1 MQKKLLIV
9 FLVIMTVITINI
21 NLVFAANVDV
31 SLVRLD
37 STGAL
42 IKVKSDDKIVKVV
55 MYRQDSTGEFVRFFE
70 NSEDGYNEKNFF
82 ISPYRLSESN
92 KTNLKVEV
100 TNEKGEVKT
109 DTLEIGSIP
118 ASPSPSTSPSPS
130 VTPTTT
136 PSTSPST
143 TPSTSPTT
151 SVTPSPSTSTT
162 PSPSNGNVK
171 PTSVSLSEKNL
182 TLTIGQKKSSKLNL
196 TIKPTNAQ
204 TKLTWSTSNKN
215 VATVDGKG
223 VVTGKKTGTA
233 TIKVKTDNGLVAE
246 CKVTVKVK
254 KISGTISKSNSSF
267 FSKINT
273 VNGCTAIQ
281 SLAITDKYYVCTKIR
296 GDNSKATISVFDKKN
311 KKRVNTLV
319 GSFGHANGA
328 TYNPDTKSVYI
339 THMGARNVSRIS
351 ASNLTASNL
360 KRSIMK
366 FPITATG
373 LGYDKDSQKW
383 VLKCGKNVS
392 IYNKDLT
399 KKLKSFQVAW
409 HIGQDCEVYKG
420 LLLSIDYI
428 GHANAYIYVYNIETG
443 ECYGRYKVTIP
454 VELES
459 LAYDENSDSFVMV
472 FNDYNGDKIY
482 RTKAINLKNYY

>member
-31 SLVRLD
+31 GLIRLD

-82 ISPYRLSESN
+82 ISPYRLSENN
-92 KTNLKVEV
+92 KTNIKVEV
-100 TNEKGEVKT
+100 TNEKGEVKI

-130 VTPTTT
+130 VTPTAT

-171 PTSVSLSEKNL
+171 PTSISLSEKNL
-182 TLTIGQKKSSKLNL
+182 TLTIGQKKSSKLDL
-196 TIKPTNAQ
+196 TIKPANAQ

-267 FSKINT
+267 FTTINT
-273 VNGCTAIQ
+273 VNGCSSIQ

-296 GDNSKATISVFDKKN
+296 NDNSKATISVFDKKN
-311 KKRVNTLV
+311 
-319 GSFGHANGA
+319 
-328 TYNPDTKSVYI
+328 
-339 THMGARNVSRIS
+339 
-351 ASNLTASNL
+351 
-360 KRSIMK
+360 
-366 FPITATG
+366 
-373 LGYDKDSQKW
+373 
-383 VLKCGKNVS
+383 
-392 IYNKDLT
+392 
-399 KKLKSFQVAW
+399 
-409 HIGQDCEVYKG
+409 
-420 LLLSIDYI
+420 
-428 GHANAYIYVYNIETG
+428 
-443 ECYGRYKVTIP
+443 
-454 VELES
+454 
-459 LAYDENSDSFVMV
+459 
-472 FNDYNGDKIY
+472 
-482 RTKAINLKNYY
+482 

>member
-1 MQKKLLIV
+1 MQKKLLIA
-9 FLVIMTVITINI
+9 FLLIMILSTINI
-21 NLVFAANVDV
+21 SLVFASNVDV

-42 IKVKSDDKIVKVV
+42 VKVKSDDKIVKVV
-55 MYRQDSTGEFVRFFE
+55 MYKQDSNGEFVRFFE

-82 ISPYRLSESN
+82 ISPYRLSENN

-130 VTPTTT
+130 VIPTTT

-162 PSPSNGNVK
+162 PSPNNGNVK
-171 PTSVSLSEKNL
+171 PTSISLSEKNL

-215 VATVDGKG
+215 VATIDGKG

-233 TIKVKTDNGLVAE
+233 IIKVRTENGLVAE

-254 KISGTISKSNSSF
+254 KISGTISKNNSSVF
-267 FSKINT
+267 KTVNT
-273 VNGCTAIQ
+273 VNGCTSMQ
-281 SLAITDKYYVCTKIR
+281 SVAVTDKYYVCVKRNSNDTK
-296 GDNSKATISVFDKKN
+296 GTVLVFDKKN
-311 KKRVNTLV
+311 KKRVGVLKGN
-319 GSFGHANGA
+319 FGHANGA

-399 KKLKSFQVAW
+399 KKLNSFEVAW
-409 HIGQDCEVYKG
+409 HTGQDCEVYKG

-428 GHANAYIYVYNIETG
+428 GHSNAYIYVYNINSG
-443 ECYGRYKVTIP
+443 ECYGRYKVTMPI
-454 VELES
+454 ELES
-459 LAYDENSDSFVMV
+459 LAYDEDSDSFVMV

>member
-31 SLVRLD
+31 GLIRLD

-82 ISPYRLSESN
+82 ISPYRLSENN
-92 KTNLKVEV
+92 KTNIKVEV
-100 TNEKGEVKT
+100 TNEKGEVKI

-118 ASPSPSTSPSPS
+118 ASP
-130 VTPTTT
+130 
-136 PSTSPST
+136 SPST

-162 PSPSNGNVK
+162 PSLSNGNVK
-171 PTSVSLSEKNL
+171 PTSISLSEKNL
-182 TLTIGQKKSSKLNL
+182 TLTIGQKKSSKLDL
-196 TIKPTNAQ
+196 TIKPANAQ

-267 FSKINT
+267 FTTINT
-273 VNGCTAIQ
+273 VNGCSSIQ

-296 GDNSKATISVFDKKN
+296 NDNSKATISVFDKKT

-399 KKLKSFQVAW
+399 KKLKSFQVAC
-409 HIGQDCEVYKG
+409 HTEQDCEVYKG

-459 LAYDENSDSFVMV
+459 LAYDENSDSFVLV
-472 FNDYNGDKIY
+472 FNGYNGDKIY

>member
-31 SLVRLD
+31 GLIRLD

-82 ISPYRLSESN
+82 ISPYRLSENN
-92 KTNLKVEV
+92 KTNIKVEV
-100 TNEKGEVKT
+100 TNEKGEVKI

-118 ASPSPSTSPSPS
+118 ASP
-130 VTPTTT
+130 
-136 PSTSPST
+136 SPST

-171 PTSVSLSEKNL
+171 PTSISLSEKNL
-182 TLTIGQKKSSKLNL
+182 TLTIGQKKSSKLDL
-196 TIKPTNAQ
+196 TIKPANAQ

-267 FSKINT
+267 FTTINT
-273 VNGCTAIQ
+273 VNGCSAIQ

-296 GDNSKATISVFDKKN
+296 NDNSKATISVFDKKT

-399 KKLKSFQVAW
+399 KKLKSFQVAC
-409 HIGQDCEVYKG
+409 HTEQDCEVYKG

-472 FNDYNGDKIY
+472 FNDNNGDKIY

>member
-31 SLVRLD
+31 GLIRLD

-82 ISPYRLSESN
+82 ISPYRLSENN
-92 KTNLKVEV
+92 KTNIKVEV
-100 TNEKGEVKT
+100 TNEKGEVKI

-118 ASPSPSTSPSPS
+118 ASP
-130 VTPTTT
+130 
-136 PSTSPST
+136 SPST

-171 PTSVSLSEKNL
+171 PTSISLSEKNL
-182 TLTIGQKKSSKLNL
+182 TLTIGQKKSSKLDL
-196 TIKPTNAQ
+196 TIKPANAQ

-267 FSKINT
+267 FTTINT
-273 VNGCTAIQ
+273 VNGCSAIQ

-296 GDNSKATISVFDKKN
+296 NDNSKATISVFDKKT

-409 HIGQDCEVYKG
+409 HTGQDCEVYKV

-459 LAYDENSDSFVMV
+459 LAYDENSDSFVLV
-472 FNDYNGDKIY
+472 FNGYNGDKIY